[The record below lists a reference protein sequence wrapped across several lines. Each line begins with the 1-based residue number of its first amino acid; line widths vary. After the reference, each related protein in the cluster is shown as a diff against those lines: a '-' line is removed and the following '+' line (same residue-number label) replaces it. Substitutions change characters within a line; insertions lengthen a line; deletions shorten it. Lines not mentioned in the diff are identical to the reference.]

1 MSGFTFERRE
11 LKYRITDAQRAALE
25 AAFGTRMVP
34 DEHGES
40 TICNIYYDTPD
51 YRLIRASLEKPAYKE
66 KLRLRS
72 YGVAEPGG
80 EVFLELKKK
89 YKGIVYK
96 RRITLPEDA
105 AGEFIAGRAPLG
117 EHGQIG
123 REIEYFTSIYA
134 PLRPAVHLSYE
145 RSAWFSREDRD
156 LRITFDRNIR
166 FRREDVSL
174 TLPAAGRRILPEGE
188 SLMEIKATA
197 SLPPRLPPGSFS
209 CFSPRRSRWDLSLRL
224 STHAAATAQRALPSR
239 SHCCR
244 ASCAL

>member
-1 MSGFTFERRE
+1 MNGYTFERRE

-25 AAFGTRMVP
+25 AAFGARMVP
-34 DEHGES
+34 DEYGES
-40 TICNIYYDTPD
+40 TICNIYYDTAD

-72 YGVAEPGG
+72 YGVTEPGG

-123 REIEYFTSIYA
+123 REIEYFTAFYA
-134 PLRPAVHLSYE
+134 PLLPAVHLSYE
-145 RSAWFSREDRD
+145 RSALFSREDRD
-156 LRITFDRNIR
+156 LRITFDKNIR
-166 FRREDVSL
+166 FRQEDVSL
-174 TLPAAGRRILPEGE
+174 TLPAGGRRILPEGE
-188 SLMEIKATA
+188 SLMEIKA
-197 SLPPRLPPGSFS
+197 
-209 CFSPRRSRWDLSLRL
+209 
-224 STHAAATAQRALPSR
+224 AAALPLWLVSELDTLGIYQSTFSKYGEAYKAILAGAQKTFGGKTA
-239 SHCCR
+239 
-244 ASCAL
+244 

>member
-1 MSGFTFERRE
+1 MNGYTFERRE

-25 AAFGTRMVP
+25 AAFGARMVP

-40 TICNIYYDTPD
+40 TICNIYYDTAD

-72 YGVAEPGG
+72 YGVTEPGG

-123 REIEYFTSIYA
+123 REIEYFTAFYA
-134 PLRPAVHLSYE
+134 PLLPAVHLSCE
-145 RSAWFSREDRD
+145 RCAWFSREDRD
-156 LRITFDRNIR
+156 LRITFDKNIR
-166 FRREDVSL
+166 FRQEDVSL
-174 TLPAAGRRILPEGE
+174 TLPAGGRRILPEGE
-188 SLMEIKATA
+188 SLMEIKA
-197 SLPPRLPPGSFS
+197 
-209 CFSPRRSRWDLSLRL
+209 
-224 STHAAATAQRALPSR
+224 AAALPLWLVSELDTLGIYQSTFSKYGEAYKAILAGAQKTFGGKTA
-239 SHCCR
+239 
-244 ASCAL
+244 

>member
-1 MSGFTFERRE
+1 MNGYTFERRE

-25 AAFGTRMVP
+25 AAFGARMVP

-40 TICNIYYDTPD
+40 TICNIYYDTAD

-66 KLRLRS
+66 KLQLRS
-72 YGVAEPGG
+72 YGVTEPGG

-105 AGEFIAGRAPLG
+105 AGDFIAGRAPLG

-123 REIEYFTSIYA
+123 REIEYFTAFYA
-134 PLRPAVHLSYE
+134 PLLPAVHLSYE

-156 LRITFDRNIR
+156 LRITFDKNIR
-166 FRREDVSL
+166 FRQEDVSL
-174 TLPAAGRRILPEGE
+174 TLPAGGRRILPEGE
-188 SLMEIKATA
+188 SLMEIKA
-197 SLPPRLPPGSFS
+197 
-209 CFSPRRSRWDLSLRL
+209 
-224 STHAAATAQRALPSR
+224 AAALPLWLVSELDTLGIYQSTFSKYGEAYKVILAGAQKTFGGKTA
-239 SHCCR
+239 
-244 ASCAL
+244 

>member
-1 MSGFTFERRE
+1 MNGYTFERRE

-25 AAFGTRMVP
+25 AAFGARMVP
-34 DEHGES
+34 DEYGES
-40 TICNIYYDTPD
+40 TICNIYYDTAD

-72 YGVAEPGG
+72 YGVTEPGG

-123 REIEYFTSIYA
+123 REIEYFTAFYA
-134 PLRPAVHLSYE
+134 PLLPAVHLSYE

-156 LRITFDRNIR
+156 LRITFDKNIR
-166 FRREDVSL
+166 FRQEGVSL
-174 TLPAAGRRILPEGE
+174 TLPAGRRRILPEGE
-188 SLMEIKATA
+188 SLMEIKA
-197 SLPPRLPPGSFS
+197 
-209 CFSPRRSRWDLSLRL
+209 
-224 STHAAATAQRALPSR
+224 AAALPLWLVSELDVLGIYQSTFSKYGEAYKAILAGAQKTFGGKRA
-239 SHCCR
+239 
-244 ASCAL
+244 

>member
-1 MSGFTFERRE
+1 MNGYTFERRE

-25 AAFGTRMVP
+25 AAFGARMVP
-34 DEHGES
+34 DEHDES
-40 TICNIYYDTPD
+40 TICNIYYDTAD

-72 YGVAEPGG
+72 YGVTEPGG

-105 AGEFIAGRAPLG
+105 AGDFIAGRAPLG

-123 REIEYFTSIYA
+123 REIEYFTAFYA
-134 PLRPAVHLSYE
+134 PLLPAVHLSYE

-156 LRITFDRNIR
+156 LRITFDKNIR
-166 FRREDVSL
+166 FRQEDVSL
-174 TLPAAGRRILPEGE
+174 TLPARGRRILPEGE
-188 SLMEIKATA
+188 SLMEIKA
-197 SLPPRLPPGSFS
+197 
-209 CFSPRRSRWDLSLRL
+209 
-224 STHAAATAQRALPSR
+224 AAALPLWLVSELDTLGIYQSTFSKYGEAYKAILAGAQKTFGGKTA
-239 SHCCR
+239 
-244 ASCAL
+244 

>member
-1 MSGFTFERRE
+1 MNGYTFERRE

-25 AAFGTRMVP
+25 AAFGARMVP

-40 TICNIYYDTPD
+40 TICNIYYDTAD
-51 YRLIRASLEKPAYKE
+51 HRLIRASLEKPAYKE

-72 YGVAEPGG
+72 YGVTEPGG

-96 RRITLPEDA
+96 RRITPPEDA

-123 REIEYFTSIYA
+123 REIEYFTAFYA
-134 PLRPAVHLSYE
+134 SLLPAVHLSYE

-156 LRITFDRNIR
+156 LRITFDKNIR
-166 FRREDVSL
+166 FRQEDVSL
-174 TLPAAGRRILPEGE
+174 TLPAGGRRILPEGE
-188 SLMEIKATA
+188 SLMEIKA
-197 SLPPRLPPGSFS
+197 
-209 CFSPRRSRWDLSLRL
+209 
-224 STHAAATAQRALPSR
+224 AAALPLWLVSELDTLGIYQSTFSKYGEAYKAILAGAQKTFGGKTA
-239 SHCCR
+239 
-244 ASCAL
+244 

>member
-1 MSGFTFERRE
+1 MNGYTFERRE

-25 AAFGTRMVP
+25 AVFGARMVP
-34 DEHGES
+34 DEYGES
-40 TICNIYYDTPD
+40 TICNIYYDTAD

-72 YGVAEPGG
+72 YGVTEQGG

-123 REIEYFTSIYA
+123 REIEYFTAFYA
-134 PLRPAVHLSYE
+134 PLLPAVHLSYE

-156 LRITFDRNIR
+156 LRITFDKNIR
-166 FRREDVSL
+166 FRQEDVSL
-174 TLPAAGRRILPEGE
+174 TLPAGGRRILPEGE
-188 SLMEIKATA
+188 SLMEIKA
-197 SLPPRLPPGSFS
+197 
-209 CFSPRRSRWDLSLRL
+209 
-224 STHAAATAQRALPSR
+224 AAALPLWLVSELDTLGIYQSTFSKYGEAYKAILAGAQKTFGGKTA
-239 SHCCR
+239 
-244 ASCAL
+244 

>member
-1 MSGFTFERRE
+1 MNGYTFERRE

-25 AAFGTRMVP
+25 ATFGARMVP

-40 TICNIYYDTPD
+40 TICNIYYDTAD

-72 YGVAEPGG
+72 YGVTEPGG

-123 REIEYFTSIYA
+123 REIEYFTAFYA
-134 PLRPAVHLSYE
+134 PLLPAVHLSYE

-156 LRITFDRNIR
+156 LRITFDKNIR
-166 FRREDVSL
+166 FRQEDVSL
-174 TLPAAGRRILPEGE
+174 TLPAGGRRILPEGE
-188 SLMEIKATA
+188 SLIEIKA
-197 SLPPRLPPGSFS
+197 
-209 CFSPRRSRWDLSLRL
+209 
-224 STHAAATAQRALPSR
+224 AAALPLWLVSELDTLGIYQSTFSKYGEAYKAILAGAQKTFGGKTA
-239 SHCCR
+239 
-244 ASCAL
+244 

>member
-1 MSGFTFERRE
+1 MNGYTFERRE

-25 AAFGTRMVP
+25 AAFDARMVP

-40 TICNIYYDTPD
+40 TICNIYYDTAD

-72 YGVAEPGG
+72 YGVTEPGG

-96 RRITLPEDA
+96 RRIPLPEDA

-123 REIEYFTSIYA
+123 REIEYFTAFYA
-134 PLRPAVHLSYE
+134 PLLPAVHLSYE

-156 LRITFDRNIR
+156 LRITFDKNIR
-166 FRREDVSL
+166 FRQEDVSL
-174 TLPAAGRRILPEGE
+174 TLPAGGRRILPEGE
-188 SLMEIKATA
+188 SLMEIKA
-197 SLPPRLPPGSFS
+197 
-209 CFSPRRSRWDLSLRL
+209 
-224 STHAAATAQRALPSR
+224 AAALPLWLVSELDTLGIYQSTFSKYGEAYKAILAGAQKTFGGKTA
-239 SHCCR
+239 
-244 ASCAL
+244 

>member
-1 MSGFTFERRE
+1 MNGYTFERRE

-40 TICNIYYDTPD
+40 TICNIYYDMAD
-51 YRLIRASLEKPAYKE
+51 HRLIRASLEQPASKE

-72 YGVAEPGG
+72 YGVTEPGG

-123 REIEYFTSIYA
+123 REIEYFTAFYA
-134 PLRPAVHLSYE
+134 PLLPAVHLSYE

-156 LRITFDRNIR
+156 LRVTFDKNIR
-166 FRREDVSL
+166 FRQEDVSL
-174 TLPAAGRRILPEGE
+174 TLPAGGRRILPEGE
-188 SLMEIKATA
+188 SLMEIKA
-197 SLPPRLPPGSFS
+197 
-209 CFSPRRSRWDLSLRL
+209 
-224 STHAAATAQRALPSR
+224 AAALPLWLVSELDTLGIYQSTFSKYGEAYKAILAGAQKTFGGKTA
-239 SHCCR
+239 
-244 ASCAL
+244 

>member
-1 MSGFTFERRE
+1 MNGYTFERRE

-25 AAFGTRMVP
+25 AAFGARMVP

-40 TICNIYYDTPD
+40 TICNIYYDTAD

-72 YGVAEPGG
+72 YGVTEPGG

-123 REIEYFTSIYA
+123 REIEYFTAFYV
-134 PLRPAVHLSYE
+134 PLLPAVHLSYE

-156 LRITFDRNIR
+156 LRITFDKNIR
-166 FRREDVSL
+166 FRQEDVSL
-174 TLPAAGRRILPEGE
+174 TLPAGGRRILPEGE
-188 SLMEIKATA
+188 SLMEIKA
-197 SLPPRLPPGSFS
+197 
-209 CFSPRRSRWDLSLRL
+209 
-224 STHAAATAQRALPSR
+224 AAALPLWLVSELDTLGIYQSTFSKYGEAYKAILAVAQKTFGGKTA
-239 SHCCR
+239 
-244 ASCAL
+244 

>member
-1 MSGFTFERRE
+1 MNGYTFERRE

-25 AAFGTRMVP
+25 AAFGARMVP

-40 TICNIYYDTPD
+40 TICNIYYDTAD
-51 YRLIRASLEKPAYKE
+51 YRLIRTSLEKPAYKE

-72 YGVAEPGG
+72 YGVTEPGG

-123 REIEYFTSIYA
+123 REIEYFTAFYA
-134 PLRPAVHLSYE
+134 PLLPAVHLSYE

-156 LRITFDRNIR
+156 LRITFDKNIR
-166 FRREDVSL
+166 FRQEDVSL
-174 TLPAAGRRILPEGE
+174 TLPAGGRCILPEGE
-188 SLMEIKATA
+188 SLMEIKA
-197 SLPPRLPPGSFS
+197 
-209 CFSPRRSRWDLSLRL
+209 
-224 STHAAATAQRALPSR
+224 AAALPLWLVSELDTLGIYQSTFSKYGEAYKAILARAQKTFGGKTA
-239 SHCCR
+239 
-244 ASCAL
+244 

>member
-1 MSGFTFERRE
+1 MNGYTFERRE

-25 AAFGTRMVP
+25 AAFDARMVP
-34 DEHGES
+34 DEYGES
-40 TICNIYYDTPD
+40 TICNIYYDTAD

-72 YGVAEPGG
+72 YGVTEPGG

-123 REIEYFTSIYA
+123 REIEYFTAFYA
-134 PLRPAVHLSYE
+134 PLLPAVHLSYE

-156 LRITFDRNIR
+156 LRITFDKNIR
-166 FRREDVSL
+166 FQQEDVSL
-174 TLPAAGRRILPEGE
+174 TLPAGGRRILPEGE
-188 SLMEIKATA
+188 SLMEIKA
-197 SLPPRLPPGSFS
+197 
-209 CFSPRRSRWDLSLRL
+209 
-224 STHAAATAQRALPSR
+224 AAALPLWLVSELDTLGIFQSTFSKYGEAYKVILAGAQKTFGGKTA
-239 SHCCR
+239 
-244 ASCAL
+244 

>member
-1 MSGFTFERRE
+1 MNGYTFERRE

-25 AAFGTRMVP
+25 AAFGARMVP

-40 TICNIYYDTPD
+40 TICNIYYDTAD

-72 YGVAEPGG
+72 YGVTEQGG

-123 REIEYFTSIYA
+123 REIEYFTAFYA
-134 PLRPAVHLSYE
+134 PLLPAVHLSYE

-156 LRITFDRNIR
+156 LRITFDKNIR
-166 FRREDVSL
+166 FRQEDVSL
-174 TLPAAGRRILPEGE
+174 TLPAGGRRILPEGE
-188 SLMEIKATA
+188 SLMEIKA
-197 SLPPRLPPGSFS
+197 
-209 CFSPRRSRWDLSLRL
+209 
-224 STHAAATAQRALPSR
+224 AAALPLWLVSELDTLGIYQSTFSKYGEAYKAILAGAQKTFGGKTA
-239 SHCCR
+239 
-244 ASCAL
+244 

>member
-1 MSGFTFERRE
+1 MNGYTFERRE

-25 AAFGTRMVP
+25 AAFDARMVP

-40 TICNIYYDTPD
+40 TICNIYYDTAD

-72 YGVAEPGG
+72 YGATEPGG

-117 EHGQIG
+117 EHGQIS
-123 REIEYFTSIYA
+123 REIEYFTAFYA
-134 PLRPAVHLSYE
+134 PLLPAVHLSYE

-156 LRITFDRNIR
+156 LRITFDKNIR
-166 FRREDVSL
+166 FRQEDVSL
-174 TLPAAGRRILPEGE
+174 TLPAGGRRILPEGE
-188 SLMEIKATA
+188 SLMEIKA
-197 SLPPRLPPGSFS
+197 
-209 CFSPRRSRWDLSLRL
+209 
-224 STHAAATAQRALPSR
+224 AAALPLWLVSELDTLGIYQSTFSKYGEAYKAILAGAQKTFGGKTA
-239 SHCCR
+239 
-244 ASCAL
+244 

>member
-1 MSGFTFERRE
+1 MNGYTFERRE

-25 AAFGTRMVP
+25 AAFGARMVP

-40 TICNIYYDTPD
+40 TICNIYYDTAD

-72 YGVAEPGG
+72 YGVTEPGG

-123 REIEYFTSIYA
+123 REIEYFTAFYA
-134 PLRPAVHLSYE
+134 PLLPAVHLSYE

-156 LRITFDRNIR
+156 LRITFDKNIR
-166 FRREDVSL
+166 FRQEDVSL
-174 TLPAAGRRILPEGE
+174 TLPAGGRRILPEGE
-188 SLMEIKATA
+188 SFMEIKA
-197 SLPPRLPPGSFS
+197 
-209 CFSPRRSRWDLSLRL
+209 
-224 STHAAATAQRALPSR
+224 AAALPLWLVSELDALGIYQNTFSKYGEAYKAILAGAQKTFGGKTA
-239 SHCCR
+239 
-244 ASCAL
+244 

>member
-1 MSGFTFERRE
+1 MSAYTFERRE
-11 LKYRITDAQRAALE
+11 LKYRITDTQREALE
-25 AAFGTRMVP
+25 AAFSARMIP

-72 YGVAEPGG
+72 YGAAAPGS

-96 RRITLPEDA
+96 RRISLPEDA

-123 REIEYFTSIYA
+123 REIEYFTAFYT
-134 PLRPAVHLSYE
+134 PLLPAVHLSYE

-156 LRITFDRNIR
+156 LRVTFDKNIR
-166 FRREDVSL
+166 FRQEDVSL
-174 TLPAAGRRILPEGE
+174 TLPAGGRRILPEGE
-188 SLMEIKATA
+188 SLMEIKA
-197 SLPPRLPPGSFS
+197 
-209 CFSPRRSRWDLSLRL
+209 
-224 STHAAATAQRALPSR
+224 AAALPLWLVSELDALGIFQSTFSKYGEAYKTILAGTQKTFGGKTA
-239 SHCCR
+239 
-244 ASCAL
+244 

>member
-1 MSGFTFERRE
+1 MNGYTFERRE

-25 AAFGTRMVP
+25 AAFDARMVP
-34 DEHGES
+34 DEYGES
-40 TICNIYYDTPD
+40 TICNIYYDTAD

-72 YGVAEPGG
+72 YGVTEPGG

-105 AGEFIAGRAPLG
+105 AGDFIAGRAPLG

-123 REIEYFTSIYA
+123 REIEYFTAFYA
-134 PLRPAVHLSYE
+134 PLLPAVHLSYE

-156 LRITFDRNIR
+156 LRITFDKNIR
-166 FRREDVSL
+166 FRQEDVSL
-174 TLPAAGRRILPEGE
+174 TLPAGGRRILPEGE
-188 SLMEIKATA
+188 SLMEIKA
-197 SLPPRLPPGSFS
+197 
-209 CFSPRRSRWDLSLRL
+209 
-224 STHAAATAQRALPSR
+224 AAALPLWLVSELDTLGIYQSTFSKYGEAYKAILAGAQKTFGGKTA
-239 SHCCR
+239 
-244 ASCAL
+244 

>member
-1 MSGFTFERRE
+1 MNGYTFERRE

-25 AAFGTRMVP
+25 AAFGARMVP

-40 TICNIYYDTPD
+40 TICNIYYDTAD

-72 YGVAEPGG
+72 YGVTEPCG

-123 REIEYFTSIYA
+123 REIEYFTAFYA
-134 PLRPAVHLSYE
+134 PLFPAVHLSYE

-156 LRITFDRNIR
+156 LRITFDKNIR
-166 FRREDVSL
+166 FRQEDVSL
-174 TLPAAGRRILPEGE
+174 TLSAGGRRILPEGE
-188 SLMEIKATA
+188 SLMEIKA
-197 SLPPRLPPGSFS
+197 
-209 CFSPRRSRWDLSLRL
+209 
-224 STHAAATAQRALPSR
+224 AAALPLWLVSELDTLGIYQSTFSKYGEAYKAILAGAQKTFGGKTA
-239 SHCCR
+239 
-244 ASCAL
+244 

>member
-1 MSGFTFERRE
+1 MNGYTFERRE

-25 AAFGTRMVP
+25 AAFGARMVP

-40 TICNIYYDTPD
+40 TICNIYYDTAD

-66 KLRLRS
+66 KLRLRD
-72 YGVAEPGG
+72 YGSSQEGDP
-80 EVFLELKKK
+80 VFVELKKK

-123 REIEYFTSIYA
+123 REIEYFTAFYA
-134 PLRPAVHLSYE
+134 PLLPAVHLSYE

-156 LRITFDRNIR
+156 LRITFDKNIR
-166 FRREDVSL
+166 FRQEDVSL
-174 TLPAAGRRILPEGE
+174 TLPAGGRRILPEGE
-188 SLMEIKATA
+188 SLMEIKA
-197 SLPPRLPPGSFS
+197 
-209 CFSPRRSRWDLSLRL
+209 
-224 STHAAATAQRALPSR
+224 AAALPLWLVSELDTLGIYQSTFSKYGEAYKAILAGAQKTFGGKTA
-239 SHCCR
+239 
-244 ASCAL
+244 

>member
-1 MSGFTFERRE
+1 MNGYTFERRE

-34 DEHGES
+34 DEYGES
-40 TICNIYYDTPD
+40 TICNIYYDTAD

-72 YGVAEPGG
+72 YGVTEPGG

-123 REIEYFTSIYA
+123 REIEYFTAFYA
-134 PLRPAVHLSYE
+134 PLLPAVHLSCE
-145 RSAWFSREDRD
+145 RCAWFSREDRD
-156 LRITFDRNIR
+156 LRITFDKNIR
-166 FRREDVSL
+166 FRQEDVSL
-174 TLPAAGRRILPEGE
+174 TLPAGGRRILPEGE
-188 SLMEIKATA
+188 SLMEIKA
-197 SLPPRLPPGSFS
+197 
-209 CFSPRRSRWDLSLRL
+209 
-224 STHAAATAQRALPSR
+224 AAALPLWLVSELDTLGIYQSTFSKYGEAYKAILAGAQKTFGGKTA
-239 SHCCR
+239 
-244 ASCAL
+244 

>member
-1 MSGFTFERRE
+1 MNGYTFERRE

-25 AAFGTRMVP
+25 AAFGARMVP

-40 TICNIYYDTPD
+40 TICNIYYDTAD

-72 YGVAEPGG
+72 YGVTGPGG

-123 REIEYFTSIYA
+123 REIEYFTAFYA
-134 PLRPAVHLSYE
+134 PLLPAVHLSYE

-156 LRITFDRNIR
+156 LRITFDKNIR
-166 FRREDVSL
+166 FRQEDVSL
-174 TLPAAGRRILPEGE
+174 TLPAGGRRILPEGE
-188 SLMEIKATA
+188 SLMEIKA
-197 SLPPRLPPGSFS
+197 
-209 CFSPRRSRWDLSLRL
+209 
-224 STHAAATAQRALPSR
+224 AAALPLWLVSELDTLGIYQSTFSKYGEAYKAILAGAQKTFGGKTA
-239 SHCCR
+239 
-244 ASCAL
+244 

>member
-1 MSGFTFERRE
+1 MNGYTFERRE

-25 AAFGTRMVP
+25 AAFGARMVP

-40 TICNIYYDTPD
+40 TICNIYYDTAD

-72 YGVAEPGG
+72 YGVTEPGG

-123 REIEYFTSIYA
+123 REIEYFTAFYA
-134 PLRPAVHLSYE
+134 PLLPAVHLSCE
-145 RSAWFSREDRD
+145 RCAWFSREDRD
-156 LRITFDRNIR
+156 LRITFDKNIR
-166 FRREDVSL
+166 FRQEDVSL
-174 TLPAAGRRILPEGE
+174 TLPAGGRRILSEGE
-188 SLMEIKATA
+188 SLMEIKA
-197 SLPPRLPPGSFS
+197 
-209 CFSPRRSRWDLSLRL
+209 
-224 STHAAATAQRALPSR
+224 AAALPLWLVSELDTLGIYQSTFSKYGEAYKAILAGAQKTFGGKTA
-239 SHCCR
+239 
-244 ASCAL
+244 

>member
-1 MSGFTFERRE
+1 MNGYTFERRE

-25 AAFGTRMVP
+25 AAFGARIVP

-40 TICNIYYDTPD
+40 TICNIYYDTAD
-51 YRLIRASLEKPAYKE
+51 HRLIRASLEKPAYKE

-72 YGVAEPGG
+72 YGVTEPGG

-123 REIEYFTSIYA
+123 REIEYFTAFYA
-134 PLRPAVHLSYE
+134 PLLPAVHLSYE

-156 LRITFDRNIR
+156 LRITFDKNIR
-166 FRREDVSL
+166 FRQEDVSL
-174 TLPAAGRRILPEGE
+174 TLPAGGRRILPEGE
-188 SLMEIKATA
+188 SLMEIKA
-197 SLPPRLPPGSFS
+197 
-209 CFSPRRSRWDLSLRL
+209 
-224 STHAAATAQRALPSR
+224 AAALPLWLVSELDTLDIYQSTFSKYGEAYKAILAGAQKTFGGKTA
-239 SHCCR
+239 
-244 ASCAL
+244 

>member
-1 MSGFTFERRE
+1 MNGYTFERRE

-25 AAFGTRMVP
+25 AAFCARMVP

-40 TICNIYYDTPD
+40 TICNIYYDTAD

-72 YGVAEPGG
+72 YGTATPGG

-123 REIEYFTSIYA
+123 REIEYFTAFYA
-134 PLRPAVHLSYE
+134 PLLPAVHLSYE

-156 LRITFDRNIR
+156 LRITFDKNIR
-166 FRREDVSL
+166 FRQEDVSL
-174 TLPAAGRRILPEGE
+174 TLPARGRRILPEGE
-188 SLMEIKATA
+188 SLMEIKA
-197 SLPPRLPPGSFS
+197 
-209 CFSPRRSRWDLSLRL
+209 
-224 STHAAATAQRALPSR
+224 AAALPLWLVSELDTLGIYQSTFSKYGEAYKVILAGAQKTFGGKTA
-239 SHCCR
+239 
-244 ASCAL
+244 

>member
-1 MSGFTFERRE
+1 MNGYTFERRE

-25 AAFGTRMVP
+25 AAFGARMVP

-40 TICNIYYDTPD
+40 TICNIYYDTAD

-72 YGVAEPGG
+72 YDVTEPGG

-123 REIEYFTSIYA
+123 REIEYFTAFYA
-134 PLRPAVHLSYE
+134 PLLPAVHLSYE

-156 LRITFDRNIR
+156 LRITFDKNIR
-166 FRREDVSL
+166 FRQEDVSL
-174 TLPAAGRRILPEGE
+174 TLPAGGRRILPEGE
-188 SLMEIKATA
+188 LLMEIKA
-197 SLPPRLPPGSFS
+197 
-209 CFSPRRSRWDLSLRL
+209 
-224 STHAAATAQRALPSR
+224 AAAIPLWLVSELDTLGIYQSTFSKYGEAYKAILAGAQKTFGGKTA
-239 SHCCR
+239 
-244 ASCAL
+244 

>member
-1 MSGFTFERRE
+1 MNGYTFERRE

-40 TICNIYYDTPD
+40 TICNIYYDTAD

-72 YGVAEPGG
+72 YGVTEPGG

-105 AGEFIAGRAPLG
+105 AGEFIAGRARSVNNPLKAANSRSG
-117 EHGQIG
+117 K
-123 REIEYFTSIYA
+123 
-134 PLRPAVHLSYE
+134 PLRLLAVEKASQ
-145 RSAWFSREDRD
+145 S
-156 LRITFDRNIR
+156 LRPQAQIKFKA
-166 FRREDVSL
+166 F
-174 TLPAAGRRILPEGE
+174 LPAACTSAKILLGSQTCERKRVRCGEPQPLQTRAQRSGSCLRACQKNFFKTLKTTGAAGGLDSAAEIALAAGLLSIFIRRCGRRVPF
-188 SLMEIKATA
+188 
-197 SLPPRLPPGSFS
+197 PWR
-209 CFSPRRSRWDLSLRL
+209 
-224 STHAAATAQRALPSR
+224 
-239 SHCCR
+239 
-244 ASCAL
+244 SCAR

>member
-1 MSGFTFERRE
+1 MNGYTFERRE

-25 AAFGTRMVP
+25 AVFGARMVP
-34 DEHGES
+34 DEYGES
-40 TICNIYYDTPD
+40 TICNIYYDTAD

-72 YGVAEPGG
+72 YGVTEPGG

-123 REIEYFTSIYA
+123 REIEYFTAFYA
-134 PLRPAVHLSYE
+134 PLLPAVHLSYE

-156 LRITFDRNIR
+156 LRITFDKNIR
-166 FRREDVSL
+166 FRQEDVSL
-174 TLPAAGRRILPEGE
+174 TLPAGGRRILPEGE
-188 SLMEIKATA
+188 SLMEIKA
-197 SLPPRLPPGSFS
+197 
-209 CFSPRRSRWDLSLRL
+209 
-224 STHAAATAQRALPSR
+224 AAALPLWLVSELDALGIYQSTFSKYGEAYKAILAGAQKTFGGKTA
-239 SHCCR
+239 
-244 ASCAL
+244 

>member
-1 MSGFTFERRE
+1 MNGYTFERRE

-25 AAFGTRMVP
+25 AAFGARMVP

-40 TICNIYYDTPD
+40 TICNIYYDTAD

-72 YGVAEPGG
+72 YGVTEPGG

-96 RRITLPEDA
+96 RRITPPEDA

-123 REIEYFTSIYA
+123 REIEYFTAFYA
-134 PLRPAVHLSYE
+134 PLLPAVHLSYE

-156 LRITFDRNIR
+156 LRITFDKNIR
-166 FRREDVSL
+166 FQQEDVSL
-174 TLPAAGRRILPEGE
+174 TLPAGGRRILPEGE
-188 SLMEIKATA
+188 SLMEIKA
-197 SLPPRLPPGSFS
+197 
-209 CFSPRRSRWDLSLRL
+209 
-224 STHAAATAQRALPSR
+224 AAALPLWLVSELDTLGIFQSTFSKYGEAYKVILAGAQKTFGGKTA
-239 SHCCR
+239 
-244 ASCAL
+244 